1 MVDTNSCSGTDA
13 NWERDSE
20 VCVRVVLCKQP
31 DAAKQERR
39 EKVKANKGAHPEYVG
54 LHHAHDQRVEHERQP
69 VREEVQTCRTQ
80 PLRVVA

>member
-20 VCVRVVLCKQP
+20 ACVRVPAV
-31 DAAKQERR
+31 AAKQERR

-69 VREEVQTCRTQ
+69 VREEVQTCR
-80 PLRVVA
+80 VVA